1 MPRSERWEF
10 AQLYA
15 IARGLTMPLIT
26 TSAAAMELIDFA
38 GRKFEVSRLAAR
50 IINRMLKLRLLI
62 D

>member
-38 GRKFEVSRLAAR
+38 GRKFDVSWLAAR
-50 IINRMLKLRLLI
+50 IRMLKLRLLI

>member
-1 MPRSERWEF
+1 MPRSERWKF

-26 TSAAAMELIDFA
+26 TSAAAVELIDFA
-38 GRKFEVSRLAAR
+38 GREFDVSRLAAR
-50 IINRMLKLRLLI
+50 IRMLKLRLLI

>member
-1 MPRSERWEF
+1 MESHGEF

-26 TSAAAMELIDFA
+26 ISAAAAELIDFA
-38 GRKFEVSRLAAR
+38 GRKFDVSRLAAR
-50 IINRMLKLRLLI
+50 IRMLKLRLLI